1 MNKAMFSKRLAAFIL
16 DVLLVSFCTSLLAI
30 PFTKNDDTITKLN
43 QESKVA
49 YEKYQKKEIS
59 LKTYYVQVV
68 DLEYEITRAEGVT
81 SLITLLI
88 TILYF
93 IVFQFYNKGQ
103 TIGKKAMKIRVVNN
117 NKKDKLTINNIAL
130 RALIINTIVFEMLS
144 LLFAFL
150 GNKEVFFYASLV
162 TESLQY
168 IIIITT
174 IIMVISRKDGRGL
187 HDLLG
192 NTRVV
197 QE

>member
-103 TIGKKAMKIRVVNN
+103 TIGKKVMKIKVVNN
-117 NKKDKLTINNIAL
+117 DKKKLTINNVVL
-130 RALIINTIVFEMLS
+130 RSLIINTIVFEMLS

-187 HDLLG
+187 HDFLG
-192 NTRVV
+192 NTKVV